1 MPLMEI
7 KNRYDG
13 SVIYSGEA
21 LTMTE
26 LLENA
31 VKDGANLEGA
41 YLVRANLY
49 GANLEGANLVRAN
62 LVRAYLVRA
71 NLYGANLEGANL
83 EGANLEGANLVRAN
97 LEGANLAE
105 GITISKQPISIATT
119 TYRLIIFDAH
129 MRIGCKFH
137 SLAEWWGFDDHDI
150 IEMDGKRALEFW
162 RKWKAPLQ
170 AICAAEGRA

>member
-7 KNRYDG
+7 KNRFDG
-13 SVIYSGEA
+13 SVLYSGEA

-31 VKDGANLEGA
+31 VKDGANL
-41 YLVRANLY
+41 VRANLDGASLY
-49 GANLEGANLVRAN
+49 GANLD
-62 LVRAYLVRA
+62 
-71 NLYGANLEGANL
+71 
-83 EGANLEGANLVRAN
+83 
-97 LEGANLAE
+97 GANLAE
-105 GITISKQPISIATT
+105 GITISKKPTSISTT
-119 TYRLIIFDAH
+119 TYSLIVFDAH
-129 MRIGCKFH
+129 MRIGCKFY
-137 SLAEWWGFDDHDI
+137 SLSEWWGFDDHDI